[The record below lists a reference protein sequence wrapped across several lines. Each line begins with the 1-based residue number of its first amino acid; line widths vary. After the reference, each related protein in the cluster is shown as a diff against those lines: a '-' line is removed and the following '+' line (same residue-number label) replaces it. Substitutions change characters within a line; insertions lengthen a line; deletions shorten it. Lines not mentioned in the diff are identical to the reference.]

1 MQNRR
6 SPRRTMQPV
15 CEALESREL
24 LSAFHDL
31 SLSSHHKAVA
41 IHTPRNSDPAPTSI
55 LNNLTFVRA
64 VSTVPAV
71 NGDLNPYGVA
81 FVPSGFLPGGNLNP
95 GDILVSNFNNSGNI
109 QGTGTT
115 IVKIAP
121 DGTQSL
127 FFQGSSLGLDTA
139 LAVLKSG
146 FVLVGNVPSNPSTPV
161 GTPTSTTPQGSIQ
174 VLDKF
179 GNLVQTLSVQPL
191 SPPSRVNGPWDM
203 TVAAGRGSSALVFVS
218 NVLSG
223 TVWRYKLAVRPTTF
237 EPIQITSAVLIG
249 SGFPHGIFPP
259 GLVAGPGGLAYNANT
274 GTLFVASQF
283 DNSIYAIY
291 NAGSTSKSHGTGK
304 LLVHDPTH
312 LHGPIGL
319 TLAPN
324 GNLIAAN
331 SDAFNVDP
339 AQPSE
344 LVEYTHRGAFVA
356 QFSVDP
362 ATGGAFGLAISPP
375 GLSISPNTRT
385 LAAVDDNIAALKE
398 YTFPT

>member
-1 MQNRR
+1 M
-6 SPRRTMQPV
+6 
-15 CEALESREL
+15 
-24 LSAFHDL
+24 
-31 SLSSHHKAVA
+31 SSHQKAVA
-41 IHTPRNSDPAPTSI
+41 IYTPGNSDPAPSSI

-312 LHGPIGL
+312 LRGPIGL

-385 LAAVDDNIAALKE
+385 LAAVDDNIPALKE

>member
-1 MQNRR
+1 MQLQIGQECPLTSRLVRFQRTNLILYLSLRNLREAPCRIDDHHEEQCNRFAR
-6 SPRRTMQPV
+6 PW
-15 CEALESREL
+15 SRASC
-24 LSAFHDL
+24 SAHSNDL
-31 SLSSHHKAVA
+31 SLSSHQKAVA
-41 IHTPRNSDPAPTSI
+41 IQTPGNSDPAPTSI

-81 FVPSGFLPGGNLNP
+81 FVPRGFLPGGNLNP

-223 TVWRYKLAVRPTTF
+223 TVWRYKLAVRPTT
-237 EPIQITSAVLIG
+237 
-249 SGFPHGIFPP
+249 
-259 GLVAGPGGLAYNANT
+259 
-274 GTLFVASQF
+274 
-283 DNSIYAIY
+283 
-291 NAGSTSKSHGTGK
+291 
-304 LLVHDPTH
+304 
-312 LHGPIGL
+312 
-319 TLAPN
+319 
-324 GNLIAAN
+324 
-331 SDAFNVDP
+331 
-339 AQPSE
+339 
-344 LVEYTHRGAFVA
+344 
-356 QFSVDP
+356 
-362 ATGGAFGLAISPP
+362 
-375 GLSISPNTRT
+375 LSRSRSR
-385 LAAVDDNIAALKE
+385 VRS
-398 YTFPT
+398 

>member
-1 MQNRR
+1 
-6 SPRRTMQPV
+6 
-15 CEALESREL
+15 
-24 LSAFHDL
+24 
-31 SLSSHHKAVA
+31 
-41 IHTPRNSDPAPTSI
+41 
-55 LNNLTFVRA
+55 
-64 VSTVPAV
+64 
-71 NGDLNPYGVA
+71 
-81 FVPSGFLPGGNLNP
+81 
-95 GDILVSNFNNSGNI
+95 
-109 QGTGTT
+109 
-115 IVKIAP
+115 
-121 DGTQSL
+121 
-127 FFQGSSLGLDTA
+127 
-139 LAVLKSG
+139 LKSG

-375 GLSISPNTRT
+375 GLSISPNTGT